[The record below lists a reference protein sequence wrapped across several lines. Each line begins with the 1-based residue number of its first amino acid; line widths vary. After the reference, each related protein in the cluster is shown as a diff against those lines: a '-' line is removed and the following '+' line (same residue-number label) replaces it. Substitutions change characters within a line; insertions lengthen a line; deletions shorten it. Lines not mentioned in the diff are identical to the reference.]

1 MSPHPATHSPVDRS
15 VDQLADDGL
24 TDAKAGDPDDPLDPP
39 RAAGLLAARRPSP
52 VQPWMDRVA
61 EWRERISSVQWP
73 ALSVRRVLV
82 SVAVIGL
89 AAVVG
94 WRLTARNPAVPVE
107 RQLPRAVAPAAS
119 SGASPSG
126 PGSGQSTAGASGAGV
141 TGASGASSPGG
152 TVVVHVA
159 GAVAQPGLRT
169 VPAPARVADAV
180 AAAGGPSPDAD
191 LDRLNLAA
199 PIADGQR
206 IYVLRRGEATEPPA
220 AGGGPAGGGPS
231 GASGASAGPV
241 NLNTATAEQLDTLP
255 GVGPATAQSIIT
267 YRQQHGG
274 FRRVDDLL
282 DVRGIGDARME
293 QLRPL
298 VTVG

>member
-1 MSPHPATHSPVDRS
+1 M
-15 VDQLADDGL
+15 
-24 TDAKAGDPDDPLDPP
+24 
-39 RAAGLLAARRPSP
+39 
-52 VQPWMDRVA
+52 
-61 EWRERISSVQWP
+61 
-73 ALSVRRVLV
+73 
-82 SVAVIGL
+82 
-89 AAVVG
+89 
-94 WRLTARNPAVPVE
+94 
-107 RQLPRAVAPAAS
+107 
-119 SGASPSG
+119 
-126 PGSGQSTAGASGAGV
+126 
-141 TGASGASSPGG
+141 
-152 TVVVHVA
+152 HVA

-199 PIADGQR
+199 PVADGQR
-206 IYVLRRGEATEPPA
+206 IYVLRHGEATEPPV
-220 AGGGPAGGGPS
+220 AGGAGTGAGGAS
-231 GASGASAGPV
+231 GASGAGAGPV

-255 GVGPATAQSIIT
+255 GVGPATAQAIIT